1 MLTYTHDVCII
12 GAGFVGLTLAGKI
25 LKKDFTS
32 VTLLE
37 NNPNKCF
44 AIKSN
49 NFSIYEPGLADILEP
64 AQFSG
69 RLKVLNT
76 TEEQYFDTVF
86 VCIGTQQVS
95 RDPNGFQNLVN
106 LIASIQDKI
115 KVNGQIFIR
124 STVQL
129 GVTEKIGHFL
139 SGFRPDINVSFAP
152 ERTVEGIALKE
163 LDELPQ
169 ILGLTSNSLEITA
182 KKALQELGFEV
193 ITASNSTSAEFTK
206 LISNSWRDT
215 QFAISNEIAL
225 LAELANINPYE
236 VIELCNF
243 NYPRSK
249 IPYPGPVGGPCLSK
263 DTHILFDSFNDS
275 NKRDSLIFNARLKN
289 ENLFKIACKLI
300 RDFQKNS
307 NKKISILFMGA
318 AFKGSPITNDIRK
331 GLAENVILELSE
343 ENYNFSIWDSNL
355 KSNDIT
361 HVRADLVDDLKSLRP
376 DIVVFGNNSPVLSSS
391 DLTHCYSSLSAD
403 TLFIDFWGITNKLK
417 IDFKHLYV
425 FGREFKKNS

>member
-1 MLTYTHDVCII
+1 VLTYTHDVCII

-37 NNPNKCF
+37 NNPDKCF

-49 NFSIYEPGLADILEP
+49 NFAIYEPGLADILEP

-69 RLKVLNT
+69 RLKILNT

-129 GVTEKIGHFL
+129 GVTEKIGHYL

-225 LAELANINPYE
+225 LAELTNINPYE

-343 ENYNFSIWDSNL
+343 ESYNFSIWDSNL
-355 KSNDIT
+355 KSDDIT

-391 DLTHCYSSLSAD
+391 DLTHYYSSLSAD

-417 IDFKHLYV
+417 IDLKHLYV
-425 FGREFKKNS
+425 FGREFQKNS

>member
-1 MLTYTHDVCII
+1 VLTYTHDVCII

-37 NNPNKCF
+37 NNPDKCF

-49 NFSIYEPGLADILEP
+49 NFAIYEPGLADILEP

-69 RLKVLNT
+69 RLKILNT

-225 LAELANINPYE
+225 LAELTNINPYE

-343 ENYNFSIWDSNL
+343 ESYNFSIWDSNL
-355 KSNDIT
+355 KSDDIT

-391 DLTHCYSSLSAD
+391 DLTHYYSSLSAD

-417 IDFKHLYV
+417 IDLKHLYV
-425 FGREFKKNS
+425 FGREFQKNS

>member
-37 NNPNKCF
+37 NNPDKCF

-49 NFSIYEPGLADILEP
+49 NFAIYEPGLADILEP

-69 RLKVLNT
+69 RLKILNT

-225 LAELANINPYE
+225 LAELTNINPYE

-343 ENYNFSIWDSNL
+343 ESYNFSIWDSNL
-355 KSNDIT
+355 KSDDIT

-391 DLTHCYSSLSAD
+391 DLTHYYSSLSAD

-417 IDFKHLYV
+417 IDLKHLYV
-425 FGREFKKNS
+425 FGREFQKNS